1 MGMKRIAV
9 VVGMTVALSTIA
21 SLPAQA
27 AVILRDLAY
36 KTVEGTVL
44 RLDVFMP
51 ADGFLHPAV
60 LLVHGGGWSH
70 GDKSEW
76 ANEGL
81 LLAASGFVAF
91 AADYRLA
98 PPGGSWHAITPVQ
111 DLEDAVTWIRA
122 NAGSYGVDPSRVGA
136 LGDSAGGNLALMLAV
151 TGSGGADKVDAAVS
165 WSGPTYL
172 RLHPSSAA
180 ANYVGCSVTACPASW
195 DAASP
200 YFFVDPTDAP
210 IYLANSALETTVPV
224 DEANAMA
231 DQLAAQGV
239 PYELNILPGTR
250 HARAYQDDVWGPSVT
265 FLHQYLDPGASA
277 SVRMRMAGAFGP
289 APVGDRPL
297 GTKVPTWVFA
307 TGGRVLSSPT
317 VVDGVVYVG
326 SEDQRLYAVD
336 AVTGILR
343 WSAATG
349 GSITASPAV
358 SGGVVYVG
366 SQDGELHAFDTVTGT
381 ETWSTHLGTLVDV
394 SPLVSG
400 GTIYVGGNDGVL
412 YALDAATG
420 ATKWAAQTGRMIQF
434 PPAVSS
440 NRVYAGSN
448 GGTLYAFSA
457 STGAKKWAKGGKLF
471 FWCPRVASGVVYVT
485 DVAVL
490 ETGSV
495 EAYDAATGK
504 KRWSASTSNVDASCP
519 AVDGGSVYVG
529 STDGFLYALNASTG
543 SLLWKGM
550 TGDQIYSSPAVSG
563 GVAYVGSDDG
573 NLYAFDASTGA
584 ILWTASTGGVIISS
598 PAVSAGLVYVGS
610 ADNLLYAFTA

>member
-1 MGMKRIAV
+1 MGMRRIAV
-9 VVGMTVALSTIA
+9 VAGVTVLLSTIA
-21 SLPAQA
+21 SAPAQA
-27 AVILRDLAY
+27 AVILRDVAY

-60 LLVHGGGWSH
+60 VLVHGGSWSR

-81 LLAASGFVAF
+81 LLAANGFVAF

-111 DLEDAVTWIRA
+111 DLEDAVTWIRV

-151 TGSGGADKVDAAVS
+151 TGSNGTDKVDAAVS
-165 WSGPTYL
+165 WSGATYL
-172 RLHPSSAA
+172 RLHPRSGR
-180 ANYVGCSVTACPASW
+180 ANYVGCSVKACSASW

-210 IYLANSALETTVPV
+210 TYLANSAEERTVPV

-231 DQLAAQGV
+231 DQLAAQSV
-239 PYELNILPGTR
+239 PYELNVLPVTR

-265 FLHQYLDPGASA
+265 FLHQHLDIGASA
-277 SVRMRMAGAFGP
+277 SVSISTAGEFGP
-289 APVGDRPL
+289 APVSPSPL
-297 GTKVPTWVFA
+297 GSKVPAWVFA

-317 VVDGVVYVG
+317 VAGGVVYVG
-326 SEDQRLYAVD
+326 SEDHWLYAVD
-336 AVTGILR
+336 AVTG
-343 WSAATG
+343 
-349 GSITASPAV
+349 
-358 SGGVVYVG
+358 
-366 SQDGELHAFDTVTGT
+366 T
-381 ETWSTHLGTLVDV
+381 ETWSTSLGTLVDV
-394 SPLVSG
+394 SPLVSA
-400 GTIYVGGNDGVL
+400 GTVYVGGNDGVL

-420 ATKWAAQTGRMIQF
+420 ATKWAAGTGRMIQF

-440 NRVYAGSN
+440 NLVYVGSN
-448 GGTLYAFSA
+448 GGTLSAFSA
-457 STGAKKWAKGGKLF
+457 STGAKKWSRGGSLF

-504 KRWSASTSNVDASCP
+504 RRWSASTSNVDASCP

-529 STDGFLYALNASTG
+529 STDGFVYALNALTG
-543 SLLWKGM
+543 SPLWKAK

-563 GVAYVGSDDG
+563 GRSEER
-573 NLYAFDASTGA
+573 
-584 ILWTASTGGVIISS
+584 
-598 PAVSAGLVYVGS
+598 
-610 ADNLLYAFTA
+610 

>member
-1 MGMKRIAV
+1 MGMRRIAV
-9 VVGMTVALSTIA
+9 VAGVTVLLSTIA
-21 SLPAQA
+21 SAPAQA
-27 AVILRDLAY
+27 AVILRDVAY

-60 LLVHGGGWSH
+60 VLVHGGSWSR

-81 LLAASGFVAF
+81 LLAANGFVAF

-111 DLEDAVTWIRA
+111 DLEDAVTWIRV

-151 TGSGGADKVDAAVS
+151 TGSNGTDKVDAAVS
-165 WSGPTYL
+165 WSGATYL
-172 RLHPSSAA
+172 RLHPRSGR
-180 ANYVGCSVTACPASW
+180 ANYVGCSVKACSASW

-210 IYLANSALETTVPV
+210 TYLANSAEERTVPV

-231 DQLAAQGV
+231 DQLAAQSV
-239 PYELNILPGTR
+239 PYELNVLPGTR

-265 FLHQYLDPGASA
+265 FLHQHLDIGASA
-277 SVRMRMAGAFGP
+277 SVSISTAGEFGP
-289 APVGDRPL
+289 APVSPSPL
-297 GTKVPTWVFA
+297 GSKVPAWVFA

-317 VVDGVVYVG
+317 VAGGVVYVG
-326 SEDQRLYAVD
+326 SEDHWLYAVD
-336 AVTGILR
+336 AVTGSLR
-343 WSAATG
+343 WRAATG
-349 GSITASPAV
+349 GSITAGPAV
-358 SGGVVYVG
+358 SDAVVYVG
-366 SQDGELHAFDTVTGT
+366 SQDGELHAFDAVTGT
-381 ETWSTHLGTLVDV
+381 ETWSTSLGTLVDV
-394 SPLVSG
+394 SPLVSA
-400 GTIYVGGNDGVL
+400 GTVYVGGNDGVL

-420 ATKWAAQTGRMIQF
+420 ATKWAAGTGRMIQF

-440 NRVYAGSN
+440 NLVYVGSN
-448 GGTLYAFSA
+448 GGTLSAFSA
-457 STGAKKWAKGGKLF
+457 STGAKKWSRGGRLF

-504 KRWSASTSNVDASCP
+504 RRWSASTSNVDASCP

-529 STDGFLYALNASTG
+529 STDGFVYALNASTG
-543 SLLWKGM
+543 SPLWKAK

-563 GVAYVGSDDG
+563 GVVYVGSDDG
-573 NLYAFDASTGA
+573 NLYAFDAGRGA
-584 ILWTASTGGVIISS
+584 IRWTASTGGVIISS
-598 PAVSAGLVYVGS
+598 PAVSGGLVYVGS